1 MFSKNLNV
9 LISNELKNTNYGR
22 ILILQ
27 KFEELILNLNPNKNL
42 SIAVI
47 GGSKKE
53 PEVLLLKK
61 LGFKLDITTFGI
73 EDSDDIFFDLNEE
86 NNIESGDYDLIL
98 CGQLIEHIWN
108 IDNFVK
114 NIYKVMNSRTH
125 AFIHCPKS
133 NIHHGH
139 TYYSA
144 GYSKEF
150 MLKIFSDH
158 IKLIEYGELG
168 TPRLY
173 TSIHLLKD
181 WITTREAMSGKINY
195 RTWYSFLWN
204 LNYSQPKIRKFNKLI
219 KYKFSFRR
227 FLLNAILRILS
238 NNQNDDKLVKSETF
252 IFFKLK

>member
-1 MFSKNLNV
+1 MFDKNLNN

-27 KFEELILNLNPNKNL
+27 KFEELILNLNLNKNL
-42 SIAVI
+42 SVAVI
-47 GGSKKE
+47 GGSKTE
-53 PEVLLLKK
+53 PELLLLGE

-73 EDSDDIFFDLNEE
+73 ENSDDVFFDLNEE
-86 NNIESGDYDLIL
+86 NNIESGDYDLLL
-98 CGQLIEHIWN
+98 CGQVIEHIWN
-108 IDNFVK
+108 INNFVK
-114 NIYKVMNSRTH
+114 NIYKVMNPGTY

-150 MLKIFSDH
+150 MLKIFSNR
-158 IKLIEYGELG
+158 INLLECGELG

-181 WITTREAMSGKINY
+181 WITTREAISGKINY

-204 LNYSQPKIRKFNKLI
+204 LNNKKPKIRKFNKVI
-219 KYKFSFRR
+219 KYKFSYKK
-227 FLLNAILRILS
+227 FLLNAILRVLS